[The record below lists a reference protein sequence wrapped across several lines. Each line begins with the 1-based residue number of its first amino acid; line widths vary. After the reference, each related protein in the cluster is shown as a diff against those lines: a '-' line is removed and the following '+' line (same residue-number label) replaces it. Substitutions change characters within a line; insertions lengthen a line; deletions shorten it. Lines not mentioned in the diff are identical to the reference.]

1 MSSPPERWG
10 PNKSGRT
17 AASPPQTGG
26 RDSAARGRE
35 GTANG
40 FHERMSSGA
49 GRPLPPAV
57 ILGGS
62 FNAVSVARSLSA
74 IGVEVRALGD
84 GMSAVRHSRC
94 CDHFADLG
102 RGEDVQARWMQWL
115 EDEAG
120 DGAVLLPCD
129 DDALEL
135 LASHR
140 PELLELGYRPF
151 EANDRVLT
159 TMLDKDRSCQL
170 ARRLGV
176 RAPRTVA
183 IRSEEDLGDPDLSSF
198 SYPCALKPVRAHHF
212 AHAFGQSRKAF
223 TVHGRDELEA
233 RLGELIGLGIEML
246 VTEIVPGDEDQFFGY
261 YSYID
266 AEGRPLFGITKR
278 KLRQFPPVFGFGCY
292 HVTGADPEVAEVAA
306 RFLLGAGVLGLANV
320 ELKRDSRD
328 GELTFIECNHRFTA
342 INELLRIAGADL
354 AAFTYARLVGLPTPS
369 VDGYRSGVRL
379 WHPLQDTRAAI
390 RLRRAGALS
399 FGAWLH
405 SIAHR
410 QHTPLFSWRDPGP
423 SVGLTLARARRNLR
437 RGRQS

>member
-1 MSSPPERWG
+1 LRAGSAC
-10 PNKSGRT
+10 GR
-17 AASPPQTGG
+17 
-26 RDSAARGRE
+26 RGRLQ
-35 GTANG
+35 
-40 FHERMSSGA
+40 F
-49 GRPLPPAV
+49 V
-57 ILGGS
+57 
-62 FNAVSVARSLSA
+62 
-74 IGVEVRALGD
+74 
-84 GMSAVRHSRC
+84 
-94 CDHFADLG
+94 
-102 RGEDVQARWMQWL
+102 
-115 EDEAG
+115 
-120 DGAVLLPCD
+120 
-129 DDALEL
+129 
-135 LASHR
+135 
-140 PELLELGYRPF
+140 
-151 EANDRVLT
+151 
-159 TMLDKDRSCQL
+159 
-170 ARRLGV
+170 
-176 RAPRTVA
+176 
-183 IRSEEDLGDPDLSSF
+183 DLGDPDLSSF

-278 KLRQFPPVFGFGCY
+278 KLRQ
-292 HVTGADPEVAEVAA
+292 
-306 RFLLGAGVLGLANV
+306 
-320 ELKRDSRD
+320 
-328 GELTFIECNHRFTA
+328 LTFIECNHRFTA